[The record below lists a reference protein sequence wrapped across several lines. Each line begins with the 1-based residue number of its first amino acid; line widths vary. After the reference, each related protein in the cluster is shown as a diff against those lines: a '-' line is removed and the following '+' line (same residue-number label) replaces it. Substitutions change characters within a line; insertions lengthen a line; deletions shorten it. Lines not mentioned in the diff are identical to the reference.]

1 MPANMSRNC
10 VAICLSVSLALNIL
24 LMLLPHAAGDDWSAS
39 CASNCTCKWTNGKKS
54 AICSSLQLTTIPT
67 TLSTEL
73 QVLVLNNNHIPYL
86 NREEFTNL
94 GLLNLQ
100 RIYLKNSEVQ
110 YVHKETFRN
119 LKILVEIDL
128 SDNKIEMID
137 KDTFMGN
144 DRLRILYLNG
154 NPLKKLV
161 AYQFPILP
169 HLRTLDLHNCL
180 ISYVDPMALANLNLL
195 EFLYLKNN
203 LLESLSEYVFQHM
216 TNLKTLVL
224 DENPWQ
230 CNCKLRKFRTWYV
243 KSKLNSI
250 SLLCK
255 GPPSQKEKQWEHV
268 DEEQFGC
275 TPKVELFNNED
286 VQNIDIGSN
295 TTFSCLV
302 YGDPLPEVTWELN
315 GKILDND
322 NVIFDAESITSDK
335 LWSNLTVFNMTSL
348 DAGTYA
354 CIGSNIVG
362 VASQNISIYLTEI
375 VQHVL
380 VKTPE
385 TFWYFGLIMG
395 TFGTI
400 FLLILISFVVCL
412 CKRTTRQRRHPKKS
426 GVKPSVSFN
435 DQEKKLLDLSIT
447 TTTADRGDSCGMDN
461 NTTTT
466 MSKTESVIG
475 FEPIEIHATDNM
487 RGAAANHNHH
497 QLTHQQQLQQHHAHM
512 AGAGSVGSGGGGG
525 GVVNSMM
532 QPSRQQLM
540 AVADGSCSVV
550 GIPTSMASVVG
561 AVGTKAHPNAIPE
574 EFPLNVGVFPPPPEF
589 CSNIVPNPAYG
600 NIFISVS
607 VTQDMLDGA
616 DISMYPDLLNIPKRQ
631 MNADGN
637 SIQAGVSVTSGSGAG
652 NTTTT
657 NTLLPTG
664 TTTAVNVSSFA
675 TLPRNHQRRGILK
688 KDSSLQHQ
696 YSLQQQQQTNLYPHD
711 EIVSYH
717 NLDTT
722 YSQGYQEHQ
731 QQQQQQQT
739 LEQRQT
745 YGANIVGLPP
755 PPPPPA
761 AATLSQCHHNQTAVA
776 AAINAKACA
785 ACIGTLSPPP
795 PSCSTPPTT
804 MDATPLRPLNKGGA
818 GSSAS
823 SNSGLKYDNMGRR
836 ITASGNS
843 TLSLPDE
850 ADEECVEDETHFI
863 EEARKM
869 KQGQKQ
875 QKDCQQQQQ
884 QLLKVAAAVNATGVS
899 TNASGNSMVADAGG
913 GTEYVSL

>member
-1 MPANMSRNC
+1 MKVNC
-10 VAICLSVSLALNIL
+10 VAICLSVALTLKISL
-24 LMLLPHAAGDDWSAS
+24 MFVTFHLPTTLADDWSQS

-73 QVLVLNNNHIPYL
+73 QVLVLNDNHIPYL

-94 GLLNLQ
+94 NLLNLQ
-100 RIYLKNSEVQ
+100 RIYLKKSEVQ
-110 YVHKETFRN
+110 YVHKETFKD

-128 SDNKIEMID
+128 SDNKIEMLD

-169 HLRTLDLHNCL
+169 HLRTLDLHDCL
-180 ISYVDPMALANLNLL
+180 ISYIDPMALANLNML

-216 TNLKTLVL
+216 ANLKTLVL

-230 CNCKLRKFRTWYV
+230 CNCKLRKFRSWYV
-243 KSKLNSI
+243 NSRLNSV

-255 GPPSQKEKQWEHV
+255 GPPQHKDRTWDQVE
-268 DEEQFGC
+268 EEQFGC
-275 TPKVELFNNED
+275 GPKVEIFNNED
-286 VQNIDIGSN
+286 VQNIEIGSN

-302 YGDPLPEVTWELN
+302 YGDPLPEITWELN
-315 GKILDND
+315 GKILDSD
-322 NVIFDAESITSDK
+322 NVMFEAENVASDK
-335 LWSNLTVFNMTSL
+335 LWNNLTVFNMTSL
-348 DAGTYA
+348 DAGTYV
-354 CIGSNIVG
+354 CTGTNVVG

-395 TFGTI
+395 TFGTV

-412 CKRTTRQRRHPKKS
+412 CKRTTRQRRHPSKT

-447 TTTADRGDSCGMDN
+447 TTTNDRVDSCLDN
-461 NTTTT
+461 NHSTATA
-466 MSKTESVIG
+466 MSKAESVIG
-475 FEPIEIHATDNM
+475 FEPIEIHSVDNH
-487 RGAAANHNHH
+487 RNNVHNHH
-497 QLTHQQQLQQHHAHM
+497 SLMMGGGHHQMTHQQQLQQHHSHM
-512 AGAGSVGSGGGGG
+512 PATSVAGATR
-525 GVVNSMM
+525 
-532 QPSRQQLM
+532 QQQLM

-550 GIPTSMASVVG
+550 GIPTSMAS
-561 AVGTKAHPNAIPE
+561 AVSAAHHNQIPE

-607 VTQDMLDGA
+607 VTQDMLDGT
-616 DISMYPDLLNIPKRQ
+616 DISMYPDLLNIPKRIQ
-631 MNADGN
+631 DNPGAAITMGGGGGN
-637 SIQAGVSVTSGSGAG
+637 SDTLSPPPPSSSSGGAG
-652 NTTTT
+652 GAAAAVVN
-657 NTLLPTG
+657 NSSSM
-664 TTTAVNVSSFA
+664 VNVTSFA
-675 TLPRNHQRRGILK
+675 TLPRNTQRRGILK
-688 KDSSLQHQ
+688 KDSSLQ
-696 YSLQQQQQTNLYPHD
+696 QQPQLPQTNLYTHD

-731 QQQQQQQT
+731 T
-739 LEQRQT
+739 EL
-745 YGANIVGLPP
+745 IGLPP
-755 PPPPPA
+755 PPPPP
-761 AATLSQCHHNQTAVA
+761 SVKCHHSQQQQTTQQQHQSSNATSKPCSGCMSA
-776 AAINAKACA
+776 ALQAPGSACA
-785 ACIGTLSPPP
+785 SPPI
-795 PSCSTPPTT
+795 
-804 MDATPLRPLNKGGA
+804 DATPLRPLCKQTSGA
-818 GSSAS
+818 LGC
-823 SNSGLKYDNMGRR
+823 LKYDNMGRR

-850 ADEECVEDETHFI
+850 ERLESETLFNEGNPLTKTPATKVHHS
-863 EEARKM
+863 
-869 KQGQKQ
+869 GQQNSTQNKTQ
-875 QKDCQQQQQ
+875 DCQQQ
-884 QLLKVAAAVNATGVS
+884 AAVT
-899 TNASGNSMVADAGG
+899 G
-913 GTEYVSL
+913 GTATTGTVSSGQAKNSNSKSHQDTGNEFVSL

>member
-1 MPANMSRNC
+1 MPANMSRNF
-10 VAICLSVSLALNIL
+10 VAICLSVSLVLNIL

-73 QVLVLNNNHIPYL
+73 QVLVMNDNHIPYL

-100 RIYLKNSEVQ
+100 RIYLKKSEVQ

-154 NPLKKLV
+154 NPLKRLV

-180 ISYVDPMALANLNLL
+180 LSYVDPMALANLNQL
-195 EFLYLKNN
+195 EFLYFKNN

-243 KSKLNSI
+243 KSNLNSI

-255 GPPSQKEKQWEHV
+255 GPPAQKEKQWEQV

-275 TPKVELFNNED
+275 APKVELFNNED

-354 CIGSNIVG
+354 CIGSNAVG
-362 VASQNISIYLTEI
+362 IASQNISIYLTEI

-475 FEPIEIHATDNM
+475 FEPIEIHATENM
-487 RGAAANHNHH
+487 RAAANHNHH

-512 AGAGSVGSGGGGG
+512 AGAGSGGNGGIP
-525 GVVNSMM
+525 NSMM
-532 QPSRQQLM
+532 QPNRQQLM

-550 GIPTSMASVVG
+550 GIPTSMASS
-561 AVGTKAHPNAIPE
+561 VGTQQVAASHPNAIPE

-607 VTQDMLDGA
+607 VTQDMLDST

-631 MNADGN
+631 LSADGGN
-637 SIQAGVSVTSGSGAG
+637 MQTGVSVTSGSGGGNA
-652 NTTTT
+652 NTTKTM
-657 NTLLPTG
+657 LPPG

-696 YSLQQQQQTNLYPHD
+696 HTLQQQQQQTNLYPHD

-731 QQQQQQQT
+731 QQQQQQAQQQ
-739 LEQRQT
+739 QRQT
-745 YGANIVGLPP
+745 YAANIVGLPP

-761 AATLSQCHHNQTAVA
+761 ASTISQCHHNQAAVT

-785 ACIGTLSPPP
+785 ACMGTLSPPP

-804 MDATPLRPLNKGGA
+804 IDATPLRPLCKGGS
-818 GSSAS
+818 GSKPS
-823 SNSGLKYDNMGRR
+823 SNAGLKYDNMGRR
-836 ITASGNS
+836 FTASGNS

-850 ADEECVEDETHFI
+850 EDEECEEDETRFI
-863 EEARKM
+863 EDARIM

-875 QKDCQQQQQ
+875 QQDCQQQQQ
-884 QLLKVAAAVNATGVS
+884 QQPHKGTTAMANVAGGVS
-899 TNASGNSMVADAGG
+899 ANASGNTMVADAGG

>member
-1 MPANMSRNC
+1 MPANMSSNC
-10 VAICLSVSLALNIL
+10 IAICLSVSLALNIL

-73 QVLVLNNNHIPYL
+73 QVLVLNDNHIPYL

-100 RIYLKNSEVQ
+100 RIYLKKSEVQ

-230 CNCKLRKFRTWYV
+230 CNCKLRKFRNWYV

-255 GPPSQKEKQWEHV
+255 GPPSQKDKQWENV

-275 TPKVELFNNED
+275 MPKVELFNNED

-322 NVIFDAESITSDK
+322 NVIFDAESISSDK

-354 CIGSNIVG
+354 CIGSNVVG
-362 VASQNISIYLTEI
+362 VATQNISIYLTEI

-400 FLLILISFVVCL
+400 FLLILLSFVVCL
-412 CKRTTRQRRHPKKS
+412 CKRTSRQRRHPKKS

-447 TTTADRGDSCGMDN
+447 TTTADRGDSCIMDN
-461 NTTTT
+461 NTVTT

-475 FEPIEIHATDNM
+475 FEPIEIHATENM
-487 RGAAANHNHH
+487 RGANHNHH
-497 QLTHQQQLQQHHAHM
+497 QLTHQQAHQQQLQQHHAHM
-512 AGAGSVGSGGGGG
+512 AGAGGGNGGQ
-525 GVVNSMM
+525 NSMM
-532 QPSRQQLM
+532 APNRQQLM

-550 GIPTSMASVVG
+550 GIPTSMASGVG
-561 AVGTKAHPNAIPE
+561 GSSHPSTIPE

-631 MNADGN
+631 LNADGTN
-637 SIQAGVSVTSGSGAG
+637 VQTGVSVTSGSIGG
-652 NTTTT
+652 NTNATT
-657 NTLLPTG
+657 NTMLPSG

-696 YSLQQQQQTNLYPHD
+696 HSLQQQQQQQTNLYPHD

-731 QQQQQQQT
+731 QQQQQLQ
-739 LEQRQT
+739 QRQA
-745 YGANIVGLPP
+745 YAANIVGLPP

-761 AATLSQCHHNQTAVA
+761 AANMSTQCHHNQAAAAVA

-804 MDATPLRPLNKGGA
+804 MDATPLRPLCKGGA
-818 GSSAS
+818 GGNSAS
-823 SNSGLKYDNMGRR
+823 GNAGLKYDNMGRR

-850 ADEECVEDETHFI
+850 ADEECEEDETRFI
-863 EEARKM
+863 EEACSI
-869 KQGQKQ
+869 KQGQQ
-875 QKDCQQQQQ
+875 QQDCQQQ
-884 QLLKVAAAVNATGVS
+884 KSAAANAS
-899 TNASGNSMVADAGG
+899 NAASGNSKVVDAGG
-913 GTEYVSL
+913 GTDYVSL

>member
-1 MPANMSRNC
+1 MKINC
-10 VAICLSVSLALNIL
+10 VAICLSVVCLFVLSC
-24 LMLLPHAAGDDWSAS
+24 LPTATGDDWSAS

-54 AICSSLQLTTIPT
+54 AICSSLELTTIPT

-73 QVLVLNNNHIPYL
+73 QVLVLNDNHIPYL

-100 RIYLKNSEVQ
+100 RIYLKKSEIQ
-110 YVHKETFRN
+110 YVHKETFKN

-180 ISYVDPMALANLNLL
+180 ISYIDPMALANLNLL

-216 TNLKTLVL
+216 NNLKTLVM

-230 CNCKLRKFRTWYV
+230 CNCKLRKFRSWYV

-250 SLLCK
+250 SLICK
-255 GPPSQKEKQWEHV
+255 GPPAYKDKPWEQV
-268 DEEQFGC
+268 DEELFGC
-275 TPKVELFNNED
+275 SPRVEIFNNED

-322 NVIFDAESITSDK
+322 NVIFDSENIASDK

-354 CIGSNIVG
+354 CSGSNAVG
-362 VASQNISIYLTEI
+362 ATSQNISIYLTEI

-395 TFGTI
+395 TFGTV
-400 FLLILISFVVCL
+400 FLLILISFVVCF
-412 CKRTTRQRRHPKKS
+412 CKRTTRQRRHPNKP
-426 GVKPSVSFN
+426 GVKASVSFN

-447 TTTADRGDSCGMDN
+447 TTTNDRGDSCIIDN

-475 FEPIEIHATDNM
+475 FEPIEIHAVDNH
-487 RGAAANHNHH
+487 RSNHSHH
-497 QLTHQQQLQQHHAHM
+497 GVLLTGQHQISHQQQMQQHHMHLPNSS
-512 AGAGSVGSGGGGG
+512 GA
-525 GVVNSMM
+525 NSLMNN
-532 QPSRQQLM
+532 RQQLI

-550 GIPTSMASVVG
+550 GIPTSMASSSG
-561 AVGTKAHPNAIPE
+561 LHPNPIPE

-589 CSNIVPNPAYG
+589 CSNVVPNPGYG

-616 DISMYPDLLNIPKRQ
+616 DINMYPDLLNIPKRLQ
-631 MNADGN
+631 DNTVQSGTSSTAVTC
-637 SIQAGVSVTSGSGAG
+637 STAGAI
-652 NTTTT
+652 
-657 NTLLPTG
+657 LPPPG
-664 TTTAVNVSSFA
+664 TAVNVSSFA
-675 TLPRNHQRRGILK
+675 TLPRNTHRRGILK
-688 KDSSLQHQ
+688 KESSLQHQ
-696 YSLQQQQQTNLYPHD
+696 HMLQQQSLTQQTNLYPHD

-717 NLDTT
+717 NLDTS
-722 YSQGYQEHQ
+722 YSQAYQEHQ
-731 QQQQQQQT
+731 QQQQQQQQQQH
-739 LEQRQT
+739 LKH
-745 YGANIVGLPP
+745 ASNIVGLPP

-761 AATLSQCHHNQTAVA
+761 ACLHNQA
-776 AAINAKACA
+776 
-785 ACIGTLSPPP
+785 LPPN
-795 PSCSTPPTT
+795 CSTPPI
-804 MDATPLRPLNKGGA
+804 DATPMRPLCKSAAGA
-818 GSSAS
+818 GC
-823 SNSGLKYDNMGRR
+823 LKYDNMGRR
-836 ITASGNS
+836 FTASGNS

-850 ADEECVEDETHFI
+850 ERLESETHFNEGEPLTKTPAATGI
-863 EEARKM
+863 T
-869 KQGQKQ
+869 KQSLNCKQ
-875 QKDCQQQQQ
+875 QDCNQQQQQ
-884 QLLKVAAAVNATGVS
+884 QNA
-899 TNASGNSMVADAGG
+899 NSSATANLTADSGG
-913 GTEYVSL
+913 GVEFVSL

>member
-1 MPANMSRNC
+1 MQANMNRNC
-10 VAICLSVSLALNIL
+10 VTICLSVSLLLNIL
-24 LMLLPHAAGDDWSAS
+24 LMLLPNCVQANDWSAS

-54 AICSSLQLTTIPT
+54 AICSSLELTTIPT

-73 QVLVLNNNHIPYL
+73 QVLVLNDNHIPYL

-100 RIYLKNSEVQ
+100 RIYLKKSEVQ

-180 ISYVDPMALANLNLL
+180 LSYIDPMALANLNLL

-230 CNCKLRKFRTWYV
+230 CNCKLRKFRNWYV
-243 KSKLNSI
+243 RSNLNSI

-255 GPPSQKEKQWEHV
+255 GPPSQKNKQWEHV

-275 TPKVELFNNED
+275 APKVELFNNED

-295 TTFSCLV
+295 ATFSCLV
-302 YGDPLPEVTWELN
+302 YGDPLPEITWELN

-322 NVIFDAESITSDK
+322 NVIFDAESISSDK
-335 LWSNLTVFNMTSL
+335 LWSNLTISNMTSL
-348 DAGTYA
+348 DAGIYS
-354 CIGSNIVG
+354 CIGMNVVG
-362 VASQNISIYLTEI
+362 VATQNISIYLTEI

-400 FLLILISFVVCL
+400 FLLILISFVVCF

-447 TTTADRGDSCGMDN
+447 TTTADRGDSCTLEN
-461 NTTTT
+461 NTQTTT

-487 RGAAANHNHH
+487 RAAAAANHNHH
-497 QLTHQQQLQQHHAHM
+497 HQLAHQQQLQQHHAHM
-512 AGAGSVGSGGGGG
+512 AGGGGGSVGQ
-525 GVVNSMM
+525 N
-532 QPSRQQLM
+532 RQQLM

-550 GIPTSMASVVG
+550 GIPTSMAS
-561 AVGTKAHPNAIPE
+561 AVSAAAAAAAAAHQSGIAE

-607 VTQDMLDGA
+607 VTQDMLEGTDKN
-616 DISMYPDLLNIPKRQ
+616 MYPDLLNIPKRQ
-631 MNADGN
+631 LSAECN
-637 SIQAGVSVTSGSGAG
+637 SNGMQTGVSVTSGSIMGNAANTKNTIMSAG
-652 NTTTT
+652 
-657 NTLLPTG
+657 G

-688 KDSSLQHQ
+688 KDSTLQQQHSLQQ
-696 YSLQQQQQTNLYPHD
+696 QQQQQTNLYPHD

-722 YSQGYQEHQ
+722 YSQGYQEYQ
-731 QQQQQQQT
+731 QQQQSQQH
-739 LEQRQT
+739 QT
-745 YGANIVGLPP
+745 YSANIVGLPP
-755 PPPPPA
+755 PPPPPSVA
-761 AATLSQCHHNQTAVA
+761 ASLMQCQHNQV
-776 AAINAKACA
+776 NAGATKLNSIACA
-785 ACIGTLSPPP
+785 AFISTLSPPP
-795 PSCSTPPTT
+795 SSCSTPPSS
-804 MDATPLRPLNKGGA
+804 MDAKPMRPLIKSASAANS
-818 GSSAS
+818 SSAK
-823 SNSGLKYDNMGRR
+823 SNALLKYDNMGRR

-850 ADEECVEDETHFI
+850 ADEEGVEDETDFI
-863 EEARKM
+863 EEARNL
-869 KQGQKQ
+869 KQLQQQQQKQ
-875 QKDCQQQQQ
+875 DCQQQLQKH
-884 QLLKVAAAVNATGVS
+884 LKS
-899 TNASGNSMVADAGG
+899 TPSASGNMMVVDTGG
-913 GTEYVSL
+913 AAEYMSL

>member
-10 VAICLSVSLALNIL
+10 VAICLSVSLVLNIL
-24 LMLLPHAAGDDWSAS
+24 VMLLPQAAGDDWSAS

-73 QVLVLNNNHIPYL
+73 QVLVLNDNHIPYL

-100 RIYLKNSEVQ
+100 RIYLKKSEVQ

-154 NPLKKLV
+154 NPLKRLV

-169 HLRTLDLHNCL
+169 HLRTLDLHDCL
-180 ISYVDPMALANLNLL
+180 LSYVDPMALANLNLL

-230 CNCKLRKFRTWYV
+230 CNCKLRKFRNWYV

-255 GPPSQKEKQWEHV
+255 GPPAQKDKQWENV
-268 DEEQFGC
+268 DEELFGC
-275 TPKVELFNNED
+275 MPRVELFNNED

-322 NVIFDAESITSDK
+322 NVIFDAESISSDK

-354 CIGSNIVG
+354 CIGANVVG
-362 VASQNISIYLTEI
+362 VSSQNISIYLTEI

-400 FLLILISFVVCL
+400 FLLILISFVVCFF
-412 CKRTTRQRRHPKKS
+412 KRTTRQRRHPKKS

-447 TTTADRGDSCGMDN
+447 TTTADRGDSCNMDN

-475 FEPIEIHATDNM
+475 FEPIEIHATENL
-487 RGAAANHNHH
+487 RASAAANHNHH
-497 QLTHQQQLQQHHAHM
+497 QLAHQQAHQQQIQQHHAHM
-512 AGAGSVGSGGGGG
+512 AGAGGS
-525 GVVNSMM
+525 NAMM
-532 QPSRQQLM
+532 PPSRQQLM

-550 GIPTSMASVVG
+550 GIPTSMASSG
-561 AVGTKAHPNAIPE
+561 GTATYPNPIPE

-607 VTQDMLDGA
+607 VTQDMLDGT
-616 DISMYPDLLNIPKRQ
+616 DISMYPDLLNLPKHQ
-631 MNADGN
+631 MSADGN
-637 SIQAGVSVTSGSGAG
+637 SMQTGVSVTSGSGGGAG
-652 NTTTT
+652 NSNVT
-657 NTLLPTG
+657 NTMLTTGSG

-688 KDSSLQHQ
+688 KDSTLQHQHSLQH
-696 YSLQQQQQTNLYPHD
+696 SQQQQQQQQKQTNLYPHD

-731 QQQQQQQT
+731 QQQQQQ
-739 LEQRQT
+739 RQA
-745 YGANIVGLPP
+745 YAANIVGLPP

-761 AATLSQCHHNQTAVA
+761 AVAAAMSTQCHHTNNQASVA

-785 ACIGTLSPPP
+785 ACKGTLSPPP

-804 MDATPLRPLNKGGA
+804 ALDATPLRPLCKSGTATGNA
-818 GSSAS
+818 
-823 SNSGLKYDNMGRR
+823 GLKYDNMGRR
-836 ITASGNS
+836 FTASGNS

-850 ADEECVEDETHFI
+850 ADEEGVEDETRFI
-863 EEARKM
+863 EEARNM
-869 KQGQKQ
+869 KQAQ
-875 QKDCQQQQQ
+875 QQQHQQQQQDCQQQ
-884 QLLKVAAAVNATGVS
+884 VAVVSSGVN
-899 TNASGNSMVADAGG
+899 GNSKLVDVGG